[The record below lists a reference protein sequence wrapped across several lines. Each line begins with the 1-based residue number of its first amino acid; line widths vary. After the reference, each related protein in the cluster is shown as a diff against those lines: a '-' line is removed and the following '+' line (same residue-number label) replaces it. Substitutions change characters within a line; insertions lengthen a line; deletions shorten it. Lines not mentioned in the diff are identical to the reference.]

1 MDATAEWRVE
11 TDAPVPHLVAESLHE
26 KGAVIRHGA
35 GCGRL
40 VVQLS
45 NPAPI
50 FREVHRIKATVG
62 DGAWIGDSQ
71 TLRAGASA
79 HFSGHAIPD
88 QTRAQLDELIGWI
101 PAAEH
106 VEYRLER
113 ARPEVA
119 VRISA
124 ADHAAQRF
132 DVPFAERAHGDDLLR
147 QNLERPPRH
156 HGRLDAAL
164 EHALDD
170 CRRLEK
176 VATKLG
182 DHHP

>member
-1 MDATAEWRVE
+1 
-11 TDAPVPHLVAESLHE
+11 
-26 KGAVIRHGA
+26 
-35 GCGRL
+35 
-40 VVQLS
+40 
-45 NPAPI
+45 
-50 FREVHRIKATVG
+50 
-62 DGAWIGDSQ
+62 Q

-113 ARPEVA
+113 ARREVA

-147 QNLERPPRH
+147 QNVERPPRH

-182 DHHP
+182 DHHPPRDLADQWPAPPTRWMPPATPG

>member
-40 VVQLS
+40 VVQVLEQVLD
-45 NPAPI
+45 
-50 FREVHRIKATVG
+50 REVVE
-62 DGAWIGDSQ
+62 S
-71 TLRAGASA
+71 GASA

-147 QNLERPPRH
+147 QNVERPPRH
-156 HGRLDAAL
+156 RGR
-164 EHALDD
+164 
-170 CRRLEK
+170 
-176 VATKLG
+176 
-182 DHHP
+182 

>member
-1 MDATAEWRVE
+1 MDATAEWRVK

-40 VVQLS
+40 VVQVLEQVLD
-45 NPAPI
+45 
-50 FREVHRIKATVG
+50 REVVES
-62 DGAWIGDSQ
+62 GALAQ
-71 TLRAGASA
+71 PLRAGASA

-147 QNLERPPRH
+147 QNVERP
-156 HGRLDAAL
+156 
-164 EHALDD
+164 
-170 CRRLEK
+170 
-176 VATKLG
+176 
-182 DHHP
+182 